1 MIRNRLHI
9 SMIALLLM
17 MLILGGC
24 TLSTNDTGTK
34 AGDDNAAGPDTS
46 TETNSSIPLYFIAG
60 NYLVGSW
67 QDDSWQ
73 SMNPLDGESYGS
85 DTTYYI
91 QDLLA
96 QKEYNIYNQEGKLA
110 AANKIGF
117 CIGEGLGGF
126 ESAEVEGLLS
136 PYSNGKDSSYD
147 YYSIFPL
154 PQVLGTEC
162 QDITVPDYAFSFSFD
177 NPDAILATN
186 STADL
191 LPQKVVRGE
200 GLNDFGK
207 GKLMDMLAEN
217 GLETAPNFTD
227 SLSGDL
233 DNDGKDEYIMIAN
246 TPRGE
251 GGYPYVSEFEL
262 AHQSGSFAVALYQDD
277 DGSFQ
282 TLYSMFNPYKD
293 VPEKAGELI
302 DIDHCYKIE
311 LLGAFDLNGDGI
323 YEICLNQ
330 IMWEGGYTLVL
341 AQDAD
346 GNYQTVMRANFGM

>member
-1 MIRNRLHI
+1 MNKARLHI
-9 SMIALLLM
+9 SIIALLLM
-17 MLILGGC
+17 TVILGGC
-24 TLSTNDTGTK
+24 SLFANNTNNNTGSDNDTNPNT
-34 AGDDNAAGPDTS
+34 D
-46 TETNSSIPLYFIAG
+46 TETAISSPLYLIVG

-67 QDDSWQ
+67 QDNFWH
-73 SMNPLDGESYGS
+73 SMNPVDGDSYGG

-91 QDLLA
+91 KDLLA
-96 QKEYNIYNQEGKLA
+96 QKEYNLYNQEGKLA
-110 AANKIGF
+110 AANSIQF

-126 ESAEVEGLLS
+126 ETTAAESLLG
-136 PYSNGKDSSYD
+136 PYSNRKDSYD

-154 PQVLGTEC
+154 PQVLGDGC
-162 QDITVPDYAFSFSFD
+162 QDIAVPDYAFSFSFD
-177 NPDAILATN
+177 NQNTIVATN

-191 LPQKVVRGE
+191 LPRQIIKGA

-227 SLSGDL
+227 SLSGDF
-233 DNDGKDEYIMIAN
+233 DNDGKEEYIMIAN
-246 TPRGE
+246 TPLGE
-251 GGYPYVSEFEL
+251 NGYPYISEFEL
-262 AHQSGSFAVALYQDD
+262 THNSGSFAIALYQDD

-282 TLYSMFNPYKD
+282 TLFSMFYPYQK
-293 VPEKAGELI
+293 VPEKAGELMN
-302 DIDHCYKIE
+302 IDHCYRNE

-330 IMWEGGYTLVL
+330 IMWEGGYILVL

-346 GNYQTVMRANFGM
+346 GNYQIVMRANYGM